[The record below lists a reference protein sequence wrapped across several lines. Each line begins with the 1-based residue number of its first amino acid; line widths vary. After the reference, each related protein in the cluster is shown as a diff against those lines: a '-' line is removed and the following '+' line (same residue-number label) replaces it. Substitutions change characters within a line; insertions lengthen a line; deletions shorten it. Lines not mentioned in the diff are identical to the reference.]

1 MRSALGLER
10 AAQSMLRVLGGGR
23 AALLMTQPMAAT
35 SQSGLGVAALAV
47 TEAEMEPVLLQS
59 SVTGDQLL
67 AIATA
72 ATLRRGLGGAELSEV
87 QMTQMLQGAM
97 LRAGETQY
105 RIATVTVKRF
115 GGSAL
120 LYELEIEA

>member
-1 MRSALGLER
+1 LEQ
-10 AAQSMLRVLGGGR
+10 AAQAMLRALGGGR
-23 AALLMTQPMAAT
+23 AALLMTQTMAAT
-35 SQSGLGVAALAV
+35 PQSGLGVAALAV
-47 TEAEMEPVLLQS
+47 TETEMEPVLLQAQPS
-59 SVTGDQLL
+59 GTPLL

-72 ATLRRGLGGAELSEV
+72 ATLRRALGGAELSEV
-87 QMTQMLQGAM
+87 QMIQMLQGAM

-105 RIATVTVKRF
+105 RIAAVTVKRF